1 MFVSESIDRTQNMAL
16 SERDEHNQSRIKV
29 LEKEIDQ
36 IREEKT
42 KLNNQL
48 NETISTLERECAQG

>member
-1 MFVSESIDRTQNMAL
+1 MAL

-48 NETISTLERECAQG
+48 NETISTFERECAQG

>member
-48 NETISTLERECAQG
+48 NETISTFERECAQG